1 MISVLSYQHNIKSLI
16 SHALGTALM
25 NAEFVIQTRI
35 FEEEVIN
42 IYEKMTGILGY
53 VRLDSSENDP
63 YLY

>member
-1 MISVLSYQHNIKSLI
+1 
-16 SHALGTALM
+16 M
-25 NAEFVIQTRI
+25 NVEFVIQTRI

-53 VRLDSSENDP
+53 IRLDSSENDP